1 MALLNA
7 ASKDLPDAVPTPPR
21 QTHSPTSPP
30 SARLKGM
37 WDGAK
42 RLSGSSSCRDSLYS
56 KVGDHEKPQ
65 DSPFMTLNLEFESP
79 SAKKQSDSPKTLSLA
94 SGFEMQD
101 TVGGYANSNTP
112 IAKNEKVNAAIRE
125 TEVVDSSDEDDDP
138 FVAAKGKLLNKI

>member
-1 MALLNA
+1 MSLLNA

-21 QTHSPTSPP
+21 QTHPPTSPP

-56 KVGDHEKPQ
+56 KIGDHEKPR
-65 DSPFMTLNLEFESP
+65 DPSFMTLNTDSESP
-79 SAKKQSDSPKTLSLA
+79 SAKKRSDSSRTLSLS
-94 SGFEMQD
+94 SGFERQD
-101 TVGGYANSNTP
+101 TVGGHADSNTKSVK
-112 IAKNEKVNAAIRE
+112 IEKVNAVIKQ

-138 FVAAKGKLLNKI
+138 FVAAGETLLKKL